1 MINETISD
9 IWQELKK
16 IKINDKTSP
25 FIRRDFK
32 KIEGINPINFSVA
45 KSVLTSDVGILID
58 SKEVNFPEEPD
69 ITLSENFEIK
79 IYKSEN
85 ESKYLWFYLKK
96 NTGYERQFEIICYDI
111 IQKACKINNITNV
124 ITSFLDS
131 IKNWQIFLKEKKEP
145 LDDSSIKGLF
155 SELYFLTLNY

>member
-79 IYKSEN
+79 IYK
-85 ESKYLWFYLKK
+85 
-96 NTGYERQFEIICYDI
+96 
-111 IQKACKINNITNV
+111 
-124 ITSFLDS
+124 
-131 IKNWQIFLKEKKEP
+131 
-145 LDDSSIKGLF
+145 
-155 SELYFLTLNY
+155 